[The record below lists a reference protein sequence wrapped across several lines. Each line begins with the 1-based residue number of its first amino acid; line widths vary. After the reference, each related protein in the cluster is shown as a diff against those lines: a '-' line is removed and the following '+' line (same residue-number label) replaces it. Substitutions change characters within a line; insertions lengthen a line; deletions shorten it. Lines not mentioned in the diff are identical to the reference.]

1 MRFGSVFGRFGRFR
15 VQFLE
20 ANLRFG
26 RFKVRFL
33 GTYLRFR
40 RFKVRFEGSA
50 NLSEPFS
57 HKILSNFGLSL
68 GRIFSKLIGGKIL
81 LKRGTY
87 FSAIIPYQI
96 LSTLF
101 KND

>member
-1 MRFGSVFGRFGRFR
+1 MLDTSVGSNLVRFEVRFSI
-15 VQFLE
+15 
-20 ANLRFG
+20 LRFG

-33 GTYLRFR
+33 GTYLRFG
-40 RFKVRFEGSA
+40 RFEVRFEGSA

-57 HKILSNFGLSL
+57 LKILSNFGLIL
-68 GRIFSKLIGGKIL
+68 GRIFSKFIGGKFL
-81 LKRGTY
+81 LKRGTC

-101 KND
+101 IND

>member
-1 MRFGSVFGRFGRFR
+1 MTFLTSVGSNMVRFEVRFGI
-15 VQFLE
+15 
-20 ANLRFG
+20 LRFG

-33 GTYLRFR
+33 GTYLRFG
-40 RFKVRFEGSA
+40 RFEVRFEGSA

-57 HKILSNFGLSL
+57 LKILSNFGLIL
-68 GRIFSKLIGGKIL
+68 GRIFSKFIGGKFL
-81 LKRGTY
+81 LKRGT